1 MTIPPPN
8 PNFDTETMRLA
19 IDEAR
24 KALPSPNPPV
34 GAVVVGADGRTV
46 VATASHLRAGEDH
59 AEGLALAMAGER
71 ARGGTIY
78 VTLEPCNHHGRTPP
92 CVDAILNAGIKRVVI
107 GCADPNPN
115 VAGGGAR
122 RLADAGVSVELGVA
136 AAEARS
142 LIKPWTKF
150 ITSGMPHVSLKLALS
165 LDGRIAT
172 RSGASKWVTGPEA
185 RTKVQELRAMHDAV
199 AVGIGTAIADDPRLT
214 VRDTALTAYGRSPVR
229 IVFDTQL
236 RLPLHSRLA
245 QTTSEVPTW
254 VLCGPEAPEPAEQ
267 ALADAGCTVVR
278 VPSSAEGRVDMSA
291 ALRLLASQ
299 GIVSLLVEGG
309 AELAGSLLASRS
321 ADELHAFIA
330 PILLGPRG
338 RPGAVDWAGPDT
350 PTEAPRIVEPR
361 WELCG
366 RDAYVFGPLSF
377 PSRQP

>member
-1 MTIPPPN
+1 MTIPSSDPA
-8 PNFDTETMRLA
+8 FDSQMMALA

-24 KALPSPNPPV
+24 KSLPSPNPPV
-34 GAVVVGADGRTV
+34 GAVVVAPDGRTV
-46 VATASHLRAGEDH
+46 LGMAHHRRAGDDH
-59 AEGLALAMAGER
+59 AEVLALLAAGSR
-71 ARGGTIY
+71 ARGGAIY

-122 RLADAGVSVELGVA
+122 RLAEAGVTVEVGVDQ
-136 AAEARS
+136 AESRA

-150 ITSGMPHVSLKLALS
+150 ITAGLPHVSLKLALS

-185 RTKVQELRAMHDAV
+185 RAKVQELRAMHDAV
-199 AVGIGTAIADDPRLT
+199 AVGIGTAMADDPRLT
-214 VRDTALTAYGRSPVR
+214 VRDEALTVYGRTPSRV
-229 IVFDTQL
+229 VFDTHL
-236 RLPLHSRLA
+236 RLPLHSRLVETA
-245 QTTSEVPTW
+245 REHPTW
-254 VLCGPEAPEPAEQ
+254 VLCASEAASGPEQ
-267 ALADAGCTVVR
+267 ALIDAGCVVIR
-278 VPSSAEGRVDMSA
+278 VPSSAEGRVDMTA
-291 ALRLLASQ
+291 ALRLLAAQ

-309 AELAGSLLASRS
+309 AELAGSLLASRN
-321 ADELHAFIA
+321 ADELHAFVA

-377 PSRQP
+377 PAKS